1 MVWEGSHFGVLLTS
15 FWGIF
20 LGVLLFAPLCP
31 GVHLISFVI
40 QVLKDRYSFDYIFIF
55 FSTINYS
62 LIIIF
67 PKMMK

>member
-20 LGVLLFAPLCP
+20 LGVLLFAPLSL

-55 FSTINYS
+55 FSNYS

-67 PKMMK
+67 PKMMQ